1 MLPGFSPLA
10 FGSLLAGGTSLALAL
25 YAWRERTEPGS
36 TAFALLMVGSTV
48 WSLSYAVALTA
59 FDPGTRV
66 LMEVPIEVGKALVA
80 PAWLAFALG
89 YTGRG
94 EYLTR
99 RTVAGLVAFP
109 AATLVVVSLPALR
122 PLIWTNYRVTPTLG
136 AATVSYDPTLWHY
149 AHAAYGYVLVGAG
162 MALLVDALASHTRLY
177 RRQTLALVVG
187 SLFPTVA
194 HVKRTFQFGPLV
206 AVDFTPMALSVTG
219 LTFGYALFRF
229 DLFDLVPA
237 TSYRGRRGAID
248 DLGVGVV
255 IVANDDRVVELNEE
269 AKRLF
274 GGTDAAV
281 GDPLA
286 AFLPSDV
293 DAEMRTG
300 DGGTFDLDV
309 DGHRR
314 TLEAVPSTIDD
325 PRGSPV
331 GRTIVLNDITERE
344 ARRQRLDVFNRVL
357 RHNLR
362 NEMTVVLGYAELLAE
377 SLSDEEARYART
389 IHERSTALADLG
401 EKARGFEEMLDSA
414 DVTTS
419 VALDDV
425 VAEVVTD
432 VVDDAPDADPDVSL
446 DVPSELTV
454 ETNEQVLTTVLSAV
468 VDNAVTHNDGPS
480 PSVSVTARTATTDG
494 GDGDSRVDDVVIE
507 VEDDGP
513 GIPDDELGVV
523 TEGEETP
530 LTHGSGLGLWLVQWG
545 CRWLGPD
552 PEFEVTENGTT
563 VRFRL

>member
-1 MLPGFSPLA
+1 MIAGLSPLV
-10 FGSLLAGGTSLALAL
+10 FGSLLAGGISLALAL

-36 TAFALLMVGSTV
+36 TAFALLMAGATV
-48 WSLSYAVALTA
+48 WSLSYAAALTV
-59 FDPGTRV
+59 FDPGGRV
-66 LMEVPIEVGKALVA
+66 VMEVPIEIGKALIA

-99 RTVAGLVAFP
+99 RTIAALAVFP
-109 AATLVVVSLPALR
+109 AATLLVVSLPALR
-122 PLIWTNYRVTPTLG
+122 PLIWTHYRVTPTLG

-229 DLFDLVPA
+229 DLFDIVPA
-237 TSYRGRRGAID
+237 TSYRGRRRAID

-255 IVANDDRVVELNEE
+255 IVTNDDRVVELNEE

-274 GGTDAAV
+274 GGTDATV

-286 AFLPSDV
+286 AFLSPDV
-293 DAEMRTG
+293 DTSVFT
-300 DGGTFDLDV
+300 DGGTFDLSL

-314 TLEAVPSTIDD
+314 TLEAVPSTIDG
-325 PRGSPV
+325 PHGSPV

-377 SLSDEEARYART
+377 SLPDEEARHART
-389 IHERSTALADLG
+389 IHERSKALADLG
-401 EKARGFEEMLDSA
+401 EKANDFEEMLDSA

-425 VAEVVTD
+425 VTAVVAD
-432 VVDDAPDADPDVSL
+432 VVDDGSDADVNVDV
-446 DVPSELTV
+446 DVPPALTV
-454 ETNEQVLTTVLSAV
+454 ETNERVLRAVLSAV
-468 VDNAVTHNDGPS
+468 VDNAVEHNDGPA
-480 PSVSVTARTATTDG
+480 PWVSVTARTATTDG
-494 GDGDSRVDDVVIE
+494 GDGDGRADDVVIE

-513 GIPDDELGVV
+513 GIPADELEVV
-523 TEGEETP
+523 TGGEETP
-530 LTHGSGLGLWLVQWG
+530 LEHGSGLGLWLVQWG